1 MADSSSTSNSDPR
14 PPIRFG
20 VPWGLIGA
28 IVLIV
33 AVEAALRLIGPIKL
47 IAFAS
52 DEGQYRAVRDFI
64 DAQGPADV
72 ALIGSSQFREAI
84 AMPRLTESIEKYA
97 GHDIWAANYSMR
109 GARVDVLD
117 AAVRYLLRQPRPPK
131 LIIVGFSPRDL
142 RAKEPDWPRVA
153 IFWTPADWLR
163 EFREHREVLSV
174 MPIVVRNEAGR
185 GLWSLRYREEISL
198 WVQRHFARLGVDA
211 SEDRDPI
218 IGEMTAQHVGPKG
231 LAYFEEKGVSKRR
244 LFDRVADSY
253 LFDQPPTPPAQMQQ
267 RLVSLAS
274 QFDRADCRGLWIEM
288 PVAAPLA
295 ERLKQTKLKS
305 AFETAVHN
313 AIVGRPIDYIVAEDR
328 PVQFDKTE
336 FRDLQHLN
344 LPGAQRMSDWVA
356 SEIVSRV
363 KPNQRS
369 TTQPSE
375 R

>member
-1 MADSSSTSNSDPR
+1 VADSSSTSSSK

-20 VPWGLIGA
+20 APWGLLGA
-28 IVLIV
+28 IVLLV
-33 AVEAALRLIGPIKL
+33 AVEAALRIIGPIKL

-52 DEGQYRAVRDFI
+52 DEGQYRAVRDFV

-84 AMPRLTESIEKYA
+84 AMPRLTESIEKCA
-97 GHDIWAANYSMR
+97 GHDIWTANYSMR

-117 AAVRYLLRQPRPPK
+117 AAVRYMLRQPRPPK
-131 LIIVGFSPRDL
+131 LIIVGLSPRDL
-142 RAKEPDWPRVA
+142 RLKEPDWPRVA

-163 EFREHREVLSV
+163 EFRGHREVLDV
-174 MPIVVRNEAGR
+174 LPIVVRNEAGW

-198 WVQRHFARLGVDA
+198 WLQRRFTRFGVDA

-231 LAYFEEKGVSKRR
+231 LAYFAEKGVSKKR
-244 LFDRVADSY
+244 LLDRVADSY
-253 LFDQPPTPPAQMQQ
+253 LFELPPQPPAEMQA
-267 RLVSLAS
+267 RLNALAS
-274 QFDRADCRGLWIEM
+274 QFNRPDRPGLWIEM
-288 PVAAPLA
+288 PVATLL
-295 ERLKQTKLKS
+295 ETRLKQTRLKS
-305 AFETAVHN
+305 AFETAVHD
-313 AIVGRPIDYIVAEDR
+313 AILGRAIDYVPDKDR
-328 PVQFDKTE
+328 PVQFAKTE

-356 SEIVSRV
+356 SEIVRRV
-363 KPNQRS
+363 ESTDRS
-369 TTQPSE
+369 TTKQAGG